1 MNRTATAILG
11 IALSAPAWS
20 KPAADMAAVLERID
34 RAGAAFKGLSAH
46 LRRVSHT
53 AVMPDDDNVDSGT
66 ILLKRS
72 HTKDLKMLINFTEP
86 DAKAVEFQDHTV
98 QIYYPKMKTVDIFDV
113 GKSKDLL
120 EQFFLLGFGTSRTDL
135 EAHYNLRLVGLDTLG
150 GQKTEV
156 LELIPKSKEVLQ
168 YLTKLEMWVAENGY
182 PVQQKFYLKG
192 GDYQLATYSDMR
204 INPDLPDSALK
215 LKLPKGVKPEYPQR

>member
-20 KPAADMAAVLERID
+20 KPAGDVAAVLERID

-72 HTKDLKMLINFTEP
+72 HAKDLKMLINFTEP